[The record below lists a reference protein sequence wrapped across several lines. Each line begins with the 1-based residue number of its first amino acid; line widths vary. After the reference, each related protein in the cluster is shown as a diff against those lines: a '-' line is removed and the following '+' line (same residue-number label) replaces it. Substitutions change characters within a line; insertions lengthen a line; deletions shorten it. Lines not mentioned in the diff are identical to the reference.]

1 MKINKK
7 LATSAVCKNVVKEFV
22 TIVLLKIV
30 CIFSIIICIIP
41 ITIHMLG
48 KIRIINCYMHI
59 KSLHLLEIY

>member
-7 LATSAVCKNVVKEFV
+7 LATSAVYKNVVKEFV

-30 CIFSIIICIIP
+30 YIFSIIICLIP
-41 ITIHMLG
+41 ITINMLG